1 MMRPALRGLK
11 NKMDYK
17 SHGGAPLLG
26 CKGAVVVGH
35 GSSNAKAVKNG
46 ILVTARAARE
56 NVSEIIAQTL
66 AGSDASNSE
75 QVE

>member
-1 MMRPALRGLK
+1 MSLTGRARPTARDLRHFHDGPRGEP
-11 NKMDYK
+11 
-17 SHGGAPLLG
+17 SHN
-26 CKGAVVVGH
+26 AVVVGH

-66 AGSDASNSE
+66 AGSDANNSE